1 MRRFYPTMRLPSRT
15 VFSEG
20 TTTLADLFTLLF
32 AANPFSAARAWLR
45 RWSSDELED
54 GLAHG
59 GQCRSRRRPVDS
71 ELRISSPIGYAW
83 DRNVGLGVDPD
94 RRLQGGVRPV
104 FHKIPGIG
112 GAPHG
117 PLGGGGPPPRG
128 ARRGQNSQSRRA
140 DPPLSCESA
149 V

>member
-59 GQCRSRRRPVDS
+59 GQCRSRRRPVCS
-71 ELRISSPIGYAW
+71 RLRVSSPIGYPL
-83 DRNVGLGVDPD
+83 DPNLRPRVQPD
-94 RRLQGGVRPV
+94 RPVRESGSPSLS
-104 FHKIPGIG
+104 HIS
-112 GAPHG
+112 PH
-117 PLGGGGPPPRG
+117 PLPPP
-128 ARRGQNSQSRRA
+128 
-140 DPPLSCESA
+140 PPLLRTPPP
-149 V
+149 